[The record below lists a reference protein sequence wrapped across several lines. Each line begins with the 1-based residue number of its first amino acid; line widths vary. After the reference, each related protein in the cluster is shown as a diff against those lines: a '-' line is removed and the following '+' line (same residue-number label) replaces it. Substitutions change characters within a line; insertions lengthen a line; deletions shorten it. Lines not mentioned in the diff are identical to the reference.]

1 MIFLSLQS
9 RGSGLG
15 LSAAHE
21 QSVSEFLRFAR
32 FKRGQCVKTV
42 ETAFQHLADSRL
54 VEDTFTCE
62 RGGVENGR
70 LGESYHHILR
80 EGGESLHVRVY
91 EGIKKGDESYCIV

>member
-1 MIFLSLQS
+1 MPNALWCGHKMIFLSLQS

-15 LSAAHE
+15 LSSAHE
-21 QSVSEFLRFAR
+21 QNVSEFLRFAR

-62 RGGVENGR
+62 GGGKWEARGKLPSIIACGC
-70 LGESYHHILR
+70 LGGDR
-80 EGGESLHVRVY
+80 
-91 EGIKKGDESYCIV
+91 KG

>member
-1 MIFLSLQS
+1 MSS
-9 RGSGLG
+9 
-15 LSAAHE
+15 AHE

-62 RGGVENGR
+62 RGEGWEG
-70 LGESYHHILR
+70 GR
-80 EGGESLHVRVY
+80 EGKCVRTVDTFT
-91 EGIKKGDESYCIV
+91 GKGRRYRQPWLTADW

>member
-1 MIFLSLQS
+1 MQNVLWCGHNMIFLSLQS

-15 LSAAHE
+15 LSSAHE

-42 ETAFQHLADSRL
+42 ETAFQHLADSRM

-62 RGGVENGR
+62 RGGGWKM
-70 LGESYHHILR
+70 
-80 EGGESLHVRVY
+80 GG
-91 EGIKKGDESYCIV
+91 

>member
-1 MIFLSLQS
+1 MSS
-9 RGSGLG
+9 
-15 LSAAHE
+15 AHE

-62 RGGVENGR
+62 RGEGWEG
-70 LGESYHHILR
+70 GR
-80 EGGESLHVRVY
+80 EGREQKGETRGW
-91 EGIKKGDESYCIV
+91 EGERESV